1 MELDTRGRNARCVVV
16 LKDVVARPTT
26 PSLTALLF
34 STLARSHIASS
45 TGPPV
50 FDDGREFSLV
60 TLKGTVQI
68 TYNHANYNIPI
79 EVVIPDQYPDSP
91 PIVYVRPT
99 PTMEIKPNHSVI
111 DSNGNVNRL
120 LYLSRWTNSH
130 MHNLATLCTEL
141 SARFSAEPPLFS
153 RPPGSAARGSSGSF
167 TQTAQAG
174 SAGSGFAGAARGQ
187 QQQQHTQSAY
197 GQQQGAS
204 FTSSSNPYAAVSAT
218 SSASTNMGGAY
229 RDSDRKE
236 QLITRI
242 TEKLQHD
249 LDERYNNLIAQKEKV
264 EDRHERLKLNEKLV
278 AERIEQGRKDLARIK
293 TLSLDIQ
300 NEKMPHLER
309 WIAELDAA
317 GGAQQQSQQQQDQD
331 FESYIFAFDPLS
343 EQINQLEA
351 EQWACDDAI
360 KLLAEAFDKGL
371 VPLDE
376 FLRET
381 REIASEQFKKQAH
394 LYKIRGGGGG
404 GASPRQ

>member
-1 MELDTRGRNARCVVV
+1 
-16 LKDVVARPTT
+16 
-26 PSLTALLF
+26 
-34 STLARSHIASS
+34 
-45 TGPPV
+45 V

-60 TLKGTVQI
+60 ILKGTVQI

-120 LYLSRWTNSH
+120 PFLSRWTNSH
-130 MHNLATLCTEL
+130 MHNLASLCLEL

-153 RPPGSAARGSSGSF
+153 RPPGSATRGSTGSF

-174 SAGSGFAGAARGQ
+174 FAGSGFAGAARGQ
-187 QQQQHTQSAY
+187 QQQQQQQLQQQQSAY

-204 FTSSSNPYAAVSAT
+204 FGTSSNPYAAMSAT
-218 SSASTNMGGAY
+218 SSAAIASNNTGGAY

-236 QLITRI
+236 QLISRI
-242 TEKLQHD
+242 TEKLQQD
-249 LDERYNNLIAQKEKV
+249 LDERYNKLITEKDKV

-317 GGAQQQSQQQQDQD
+317 AGGAQQQQQDQD
-331 FESYIFAFDPLS
+331 FESYMFAFDPLS
-343 EQINQLEA
+343 EQMNQLEA

-371 VPLDE
+371 VPLEE

-394 LYKIRGGGGG
+394 LFKIRSGGGGG
-404 GASPRQ
+404 GASPRR